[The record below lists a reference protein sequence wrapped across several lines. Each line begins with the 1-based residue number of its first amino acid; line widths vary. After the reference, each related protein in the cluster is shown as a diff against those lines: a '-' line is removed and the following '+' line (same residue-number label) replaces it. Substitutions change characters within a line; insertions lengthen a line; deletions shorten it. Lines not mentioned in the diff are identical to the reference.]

1 MLLEQFSKL
10 SRNPETLFAKFA
22 PIVIGRRNYFDNGFS
37 TVIWKLLYSC
47 CSWLWLSDVSDL
59 AFCSYFVGSIPLD
72 PSLAQSL
79 EDGQA
84 FTDLFPNSPT
94 LDAVNKITSK
104 LLEMKNGVTD
114 WLEMKGGEISFAWLF
129 LAQALKAKNLGS
141 PANLKCEILSDP
153 RMT

>member
-1 MLLEQFSKL
+1 MRDFSRSLSKL
-10 SRNPETLFAKFA
+10 LVIARNSDWFIALFA
-22 PIVIGRRNYFDNGFS
+22 PVVVGRRNYFGNGFFDS
-37 TVIWKLLYSC
+37 HFKTAIFLL
-47 CSWLWLSDVSDL
+47 LLLSHVSYL

-104 LLEMKNGVTD
+104 LLEMKNGV
-114 WLEMKGGEISFAWLF
+114 
-129 LAQALKAKNLGS
+129 
-141 PANLKCEILSDP
+141 SD
-153 RMT
+153 